1 MDRSQKEQLVSDVR
15 LDLSGKA
22 LIVVA
27 RQSGVTVAQ
36 STQLRRDMCEAG
48 AKLRILKNT
57 LLSIAVKDTEF
68 EGIQEF
74 LEGPVV
80 LAYSSD
86 PVSAAKVVSKFAGD
100 YEDNLQII
108 GGWMGGNVLTAKAV
122 QTLAKLPSL
131 DELRA
136 KLLGLLLA
144 PATKVVR
151 TVVEPMSR
159 VARVVALK
167 S

>member
-1 MDRSQKEQLVSDVR
+1 MDRSQKEQLVSEVR
-15 LDLSGKA
+15 LDLSGRA
-22 LIVVA
+22 LVVVA

-36 STQLRRDMCEAG
+36 STQLRRDMREVG
-48 AKLRILKNT
+48 AKLRVLKNT
-57 LLSIAVKDTEF
+57 LLNIAVKDTEF
-68 EGIQEF
+68 EGIQDF

-86 PVSAAKVVSKFAGD
+86 PVSAAKVVSKFADD
-100 YEDNLQII
+100 YEDKLQIV
-108 GGWMGGNVLTAKAV
+108 GGWMSGQILTAKAV

-136 KLLGLLLA
+136 KLLGLLAA

-151 TVVEPMSR
+151 TIKEPMSR
-159 VARVVALK
+159 VARVIALK